1 MSRKG
6 ARCEIARDA
15 VIATMATVL
24 GKLCPAA
31 AFGTYVRAMFDRTSP
46 EACLALVQQF
56 SQVKEKMAWCR
67 AAPALDTKLKSLFRC
82 GGLEV
87 AESAFPVQVA
97 VG

>member
-1 MSRKG
+1 MSRNG
-6 ARCEIARDA
+6 VLRDREGRRDRHYGHS
-15 VIATMATVL
+15 L

-31 AFGTYVRAMFDRTSP
+31 AFGTDVRAMFDRTPP

-56 SQVKEKMAWCR
+56 SQVKEKMAWCW